1 MSYSPISN
9 RERGNVCGV
18 AFQTS
23 GGASFQ
29 DFSTSRCQ
37 IMARRSSSYSRRQQL
52 QLSRPSSSSSFKTI
66 TTIRNLSTT
75 DDTTNTPES
84 FYAPSNEY
92 PNFESIGIQS
102 PILLERIQTL
112 FSMEDTTTTTAAAT
126 SSRPSAVQSASYPII
141 SSGKDV
147 TIGAET
153 GSGKTLAYLLPLL
166 DDILLRKAKG
176 GGLGYDYA
184 RAIIL
189 VPNKEL
195 ANQVLRMAMHLCGGP
210 ESLLWS
216 GGTSQSSYYTEEDEE
231 APPNSFGLRDA
242 PPTSTTG
249 PSSSN
254 DIVRLGLFPGGLNLI
269 QDYKP
274 FRMTNLDPQNNPP
287 LDLVVTTPASLG
299 PLGLNPKNLDLFADV
314 QTLVIDEAD
323 MLFDGGY
330 IRALENVLLGFKRAD
345 RLVVSSSRSPVDDST
360 TTGEQGGENG
370 EEEGAF
376 SVRKTQHVLVAAT
389 LPDMGLKSVDAY
401 VKKKFPYAENL
412 TMGGMH
418 NARHNG
424 LRDPTVWIEDDRD
437 DYGQVNKKRLESLL
451 TLLQTQPDTSDIGTT
466 NGLAGEK
473 VMVFLN
479 SVEDVDG
486 STNALRRA
494 GINAVPFHAKIP
506 LSDRTK
512 HLNDFRSFVADTEGT
527 TDIDPVVLVCT
538 DLAARG
544 LDVPGVTAVVQLQF
558 AGNVVAHLHRMGRC
572 GRAGNRDG
580 RGIVFYG
587 GAETELV
594 EVVKEAEMQQEKMV
608 GEGERCV

>member
-1 MSYSPISN
+1 M
-9 RERGNVCGV
+9 
-18 AFQTS
+18 
-23 GGASFQ
+23 
-29 DFSTSRCQ
+29 
-37 IMARRSSSYSRRQQL
+37 
-52 QLSRPSSSSSFKTI
+52 
-66 TTIRNLSTT
+66 TTRRNLGTAT
-75 DDTTNTPES
+75 DTTSES
-84 FYAPSNEY
+84 FYAPSDEY
-92 PNFESIGIQS
+92 PNFESIGVRS
-102 PILLERIQTL
+102 PILLQRIQTL
-112 FSMEDTTTTTAAAT
+112 FSITNKDGNMVNTADVA
-126 SSRPSAVQSASYPII
+126 SRPSAVQSASYPII
-141 SSGKDV
+141 SAGTDV

-166 DDILLRKAKG
+166 DDILQRKAKSG
-176 GGLGYDYA
+176 GDLGYGYA

-210 ESLLWS
+210 ESLIWN
-216 GGTSQSSYYTEEDEE
+216 GGASAGSQSSYYTDEHEE
-231 APPNSFGLRDA
+231 PPSNAFGIPDA
-242 PPTSTTG
+242 PP
-249 PSSSN
+249 SSLN
-254 DIVRLGLFPGGLNLI
+254 DTVRLGLFPGGLKLL

-330 IRALENVLLGFKRAD
+330 LRALENVLLGFKRAD
-345 RLVVSSSRSPVDDST
+345 RLVIRTPP
-360 TTGEQGGENG
+360 
-370 EEEGAF
+370 EEEEEDGAF
-376 SVRKTQHVLVAAT
+376 GVRKTQHVLVAAT

-424 LRDPTVWIEDDRD
+424 LRDPTVWIEDDVE
-437 DYGQVNKKRLESLL
+437 DYGQVNKNRLERLL
-451 TLLQTQPDTSDIGTT
+451 TLLQTRPNALKSGSSPAT
-466 NGLAGEK
+466 NGLAGLAGEK

-486 STNALRRA
+486 ATNALRRA

-512 HLNDFRSFVADTEGT
+512 HLNDFRSFVADTSTTEGS
-527 TDIDPVVLVCT
+527 TDRFDPVVLVCT

-572 GRAGNRDG
+572 GRAGNKDG

-594 EVVKEAEMQQEKMV
+594 EVVRAAEMQQERMV
-608 GEGERCV
+608 LEGNDVVEQKGIEDDKVVGAGGKVNDAFSRKRGFTRKRKKLRRRSIEGED